1 MSGQQMADGGVC
13 ARLAAGV
20 VSGWSPNLP
29 TDLAALKLLAPAV
42 AEHLGDRLGG
52 HRAPVRGALG
62 FSLSRALSV
71 IRRLISRSRLVSSTA
86 SESSCL

>member
-62 FSLSRALSV
+62 FQPVARPFGDQEADQPQPAG
-71 IRRLISRSRLVSSTA
+71 LIDSFR
-86 SESSCL
+86 E